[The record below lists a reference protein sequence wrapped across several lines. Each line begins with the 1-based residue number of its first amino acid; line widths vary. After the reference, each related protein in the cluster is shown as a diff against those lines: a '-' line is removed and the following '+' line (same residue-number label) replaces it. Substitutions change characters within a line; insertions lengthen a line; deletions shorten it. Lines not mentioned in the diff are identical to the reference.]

1 MTPTRAPLIMA
12 LNRTELL
19 ELFRTTA
26 TEVVEREFGEI
37 DERTE
42 ITDLGIDSLGMMEII
57 STLERTAKVH
67 IPNEQ
72 LETIRTVRDLIEVVE
87 KRQVA
92 PGSS

>member
-1 MTPTRAPLIMA
+1 MA

>member
-1 MTPTRAPLIMA
+1 MA
-12 LNRTELL
+12 FSRTQLL

-26 TEVVEREFGEI
+26 TEVVEREFSEI
-37 DERTE
+37 SESTV

-72 LETIRTVRDLIEVVE
+72 LETIRTVSDLLEVVE
-87 KRQVA
+87 KRQPA
-92 PGSS
+92 S

>member
-1 MTPTRAPLIMA
+1 MA
-12 LNRTELL
+12 FSRTQLL

-26 TEVVEREFGEI
+26 TEVVEREFSEI
-37 DERTE
+37 SESTV

-72 LETIRTVRDLIEVVE
+72 LETIRTVKDLLEVVE
-87 KRQVA
+87 KRQLA
-92 PGSS
+92 S

>member
-1 MTPTRAPLIMA
+1 MA
-12 LNRTELL
+12 FSRTQLL

-26 TEVVEREFGEI
+26 TEVVEREFAEI
-37 DERTE
+37 SESTV

-72 LETIRTVRDLIEVVE
+72 LETIRTVKDLLEVVE
-87 KRQVA
+87 KRQPA
-92 PGSS
+92 S

>member
-1 MTPTRAPLIMA
+1 MPM
-12 LNRTELL
+12 NRTELL
-19 ELFRTTA
+19 ALFRTTA
-26 TEVVEREFGEI
+26 TEVVERDFGQISE
-37 DERTE
+37 TAV

-72 LETIRTVRDLIEVVE
+72 LESIRTVKDLLEVVE

-92 PGSS
+92 

>member
-1 MTPTRAPLIMA
+1 MA

-19 ELFRTTA
+19 ALFRTTA
-26 TEVVEREFGEI
+26 TEVVERDFGDIRE
-37 DERTE
+37 DAV

-67 IPNEQ
+67 IPNDQ
-72 LETIRTVRDLIEVVE
+72 LETIRTVKDLLEVVE

-92 PGSS
+92 S

>member
-1 MTPTRAPLIMA
+1 MA
-12 LNRTELL
+12 FSRTQLL

-26 TEVVEREFGEI
+26 AEVVEREFSEI
-37 DERTE
+37 SESTI

-72 LETIRTVRDLIEVVE
+72 LETIRTVKDLLEVVE
-87 KRQVA
+87 KRQTA
-92 PGSS
+92 S

>member
-1 MTPTRAPLIMA
+1 MA

-57 STLERTAKVH
+57 STLEPTAKVH